1 MVRCHF
7 TIWLGWVVRRSV
19 LVALAVLFA
28 GFLGACSTGAYFWQA
43 TTGHLKVLASAKPID
58 AVLATP
64 DTPAK
69 LRTQLKYVQQIRA
82 FSVTRLGLP
91 DNRSYR
97 SYADLNRPYVVWN
110 VVAAQPDSLTLN
122 TWCFPFTGCISY
134 KGFYKEEDA
143 VKLGNSL
150 RSEGLDVAVL
160 GVPAYSTL
168 GFTPDP
174 VLSTF
179 VYFPAGEL
187 ARLIF
192 HELAHQVIYIADDTM
207 FNESFATA
215 VEELGVNEWLNQ
227 EGNAP
232 LRAPYEVFDGR
243 RAAFRLMLARAQDD
257 LRAIYSDPALVESGT
272 VLQAKA
278 ERLALLRTEYS
289 GLKASWGGWAGY
301 DRFMADDLNN
311 AKLGVSGLYTR
322 HVPAFKALFVHC
334 ESNFPDF
341 YKAVDA
347 LGAKPAAERDGLL
360 QAIRSGDFSQIDLG
374 CSGF

>member
-1 MVRCHF
+1 MV
-7 TIWLGWVVRRSV
+7 
-19 LVALAVLFA
+19 LAVLLA
-28 GFLGACSTGAYFWQA
+28 GLLGACSTGAYFWQA
-43 TTGHLKVLASAKPID
+43 TTGHLKVLASAKSID
-58 AVLATP
+58 TVLATP
-64 DTPAK
+64 DTPVK
-69 LRTQLKYVQQIRA
+69 LRTQLEYVQQIRA

-110 VVAAQPDSLTLN
+110 VVAAPPDSLTLN
-122 TWCFPFTGCISY
+122 TWCFPLTGCISY

-143 VKLGNSL
+143 ARLGNSL
-150 RSEGLDVAVL
+150 RDEGFDVAVL

-174 VLSTF
+174 VLNTF

-192 HELAHQVIYIADDTM
+192 HELAHQVVYIANDTM

-215 VEELGVNEWLNQ
+215 VEELGVNEWLNE

-232 LRAPYEVFDGR
+232 LRAPYEVFDKR
-243 RAAFRLMLARAQDD
+243 RAEFRLMLARAQDD
-257 LRAIYSDPALVESGT
+257 LKIIYSDPALAGSGR
-272 VLQAKA
+272 VLLAKA
-278 ERLALLRTEYS
+278 KRLDQLRAEYS
-289 GLKASWGGWAGY
+289 DLKASWGGWAGY

-311 AKLGVSGLYTR
+311 AKLGVSGLYTQ

-334 ESNFPDF
+334 NSSFPAF
-341 YKAVDA
+341 YEAVDS
-347 LGAKPAAERDGLL
+347 LGAKPEAERDALL
-360 QAIRSGDFSQIDLG
+360 QAMRFGDFSGGGFG